1 MGVHMAAALPE
12 NPWIEYSFHDYDA
25 LVEQTVQFEGGYAI
39 APERPGHGLALSE
52 AAREDY
58 ARAEVD

>member
-1 MGVHMAAALPE
+1 MYQLLALPE

-25 LVEQTVQFEGGYAI
+25 LVEQPVQFEGGYAI

-52 AAREDY
+52 AAREEY
-58 ARAEVD
+58 ARPEVD